1 MGGCIAGAPEEASAR
16 DKELLILWQVRRL
29 HRNDF
34 EGSAGSCGQDPWH
47 EKAKKVEQKW
57 VNMSKEALVEEFR
70 AFDARKGAQ
79 PLAGP
84 KWEELSFKTLRMLAD
99 KTPGMIKQKKIGTK
113 WVDMNKEEL
122 VEEFKASEAK
132 SGAQPLPGPKTDL
145 EKRHA
150 KRVRQTS
157 EEYKRQRLA
166 KLWGGA
172 QRTAKRT
179 AQRTELYKEKKRARE
194 NTPEAKV
201 RRTAMRAA
209 QRTEPR
215 KEKKRAAQRTVLY
228 KDKKRARESRPEAKV
243 LRKAKRAAQRAAQ
256 WTEPHK

>member
-1 MGGCIAGAPEEASAR
+1 
-16 DKELLILWQVRRL
+16 
-29 HRNDF
+29 
-34 EGSAGSCGQDPWH
+34 
-47 EKAKKVEQKW
+47 
-57 VNMSKEALVEEFR
+57 MSKEALVEEFR

-84 KWEELSFKTLRMLAD
+84 KWEELSLKTLRMLAD
-99 KTPGMIKQKKIGTK
+99 KTPGMIKQKKVGTK

-166 KLWGGA
+166 KLG
-172 QRTAKRT
+172 RS
-179 AQRTELYKEKKRARE
+179 TE
-194 NTPEAKV
+194 
-201 RRTAMRAA
+201 
-209 QRTEPR
+209 
-215 KEKKRAAQRTVLY
+215 
-228 KDKKRARESRPEAKV
+228 D
-243 LRKAKRAAQRAAQ
+243 RKAGRTTDRAVQREETSQGEHA
-256 WTEPHK
+256 